1 MVTNLSSLVTFHS
14 SLDNEPL
21 KEKFKQAHVLIVPS
35 SYEGFGIVYLEGMAF
50 GLPAIGTTAGAAG
63 EIIEHKK
70 TGYLIEPNNSTALA
84 DHISQLASDRSLLT
98 ELALN
103 ARKRYI
109 QQPSW
114 NEIASGVRAFLQ
126 NMIG

>member
-1 MVTNLSSLVTFHS
+1 
-14 SLDNEPL
+14 
-21 KEKFKQAHVLIVPS
+21 VPS

-63 EIIEHKK
+63 EIIEHEK
-70 TGYLIEPNNSTALA
+70 TGYLIEPNDSAALA
-84 DHISQLASDRSLLT
+84 AHISQLASDRNLLT
-98 ELALN
+98 ELSLN

-114 NEIASGVRAFLQ
+114 NEAAGQIRAFLQ
-126 NMIG
+126 SLTVPKV